1 MNQFLIVETRDPVEH
16 PDVARIARLA
26 SGLRAE
32 GCSTTIFLTE
42 NGVIAARPGVAPF
55 LAALASDGVTIAVD
69 RIALAERGMAE
80 ADIAP
85 VMELGGVDCV
95 VDALLAGARTI
106 WR

>member
-1 MNQFLIVETRDPVEH
+1 MNQFLIVETRDPIEH
-16 PDVARIARLA
+16 PDVERIARLA
-26 SGLRAE
+26 SGLQAE

-55 LAALASDGVTIAVD
+55 LADGGVTVAVD
-69 RIALAERGMAE
+69 RVALAERGMTE
-80 ADIAP
+80 SDIAP
-85 VMELGGVDCV
+85 GMAAGGVDLV

>member
-1 MNQFLIVETRDPVEH
+1 VKPFLIVETRDPIAHPEVE
-16 PDVARIARLA
+16 RIAALA
-26 SGLRAE
+26 AGLQAE

-55 LAALASDGVTIAVD
+55 LAALPDGVTVAVD
-69 RIALAERGMAE
+69 AVALAERGMTE

-85 VMELGGVDCV
+85 NMVPSGIGAV
-95 VDALLAGARTI
+95 VDDLLDGARTF